1 MYFVW
6 SSWYIV
12 LAVLLVA
19 IAALV
24 TLIVLMDKKDK
35 AIIEEFANNNTAP
48 EAAAVEA
55 TAQSTEKQQE

>member
-6 SSWYIV
+6 SSWYII

-35 AIIEEFANNNTAP
+35 AIIEEFAKSSAVAEP
-48 EAAAVEA
+48 AKVEA
-55 TAQSTEKQQE
+55 TEPVADKQQE

>member
-35 AIIEEFANNNTAP
+35 AIIEAFANGNASP
-48 EAAAVEA
+48 EPAQAEANVE
-55 TAQSTEKQQE
+55 STDKQQE